1 MAGPSVN
8 IGLVAPAL
16 FCGNTPLKVL
26 LFLTPLPSLSSPVL
40 MPPMLKQWALPTPFS
55 WPRDTFHITA
65 LLVSSLRVITVLL
78 LTSWTQLVNFDV
90 LTSKNSSLKRST
102 HLPFPFPPFYGVTL
116 HGNSTNVRIFL
127 RVLLVITRNNP
138 SLLNCCP
145 IPFLPSLSHFPLPF
159 LPSTLLLFPLLFL
172 LLPLPLPFTNLLTSR
187 SPPSL
192 SLLAKLFIPLRYSAT
207 FEPSKK
213 APLHLP
219 RYLSFIA
226 PQQMISEDAFTP
238 WRLGPPNFLG
248 ITAPFCLVVPTFKL
262 TLLALIIS
270 SSNVSLSLSLL
281 DISLPSVDQLRALL
295 SADFIASHPH
305 FLEQYPTSPK
315 DLPTILLNSSLEST
329 LFYYRGK
336 GYWPS
341 HQVRALLHQ
350 ISQTTINH

>member
-1 MAGPSVN
+1 M
-8 IGLVAPAL
+8 
-16 FCGNTPLKVL
+16 
-26 LFLTPLPSLSSPVL
+26 
-40 MPPMLKQWALPTPFS
+40 
-55 WPRDTFHITA
+55 
-65 LLVSSLRVITVLL
+65 
-78 LTSWTQLVNFDV
+78 
-90 LTSKNSSLKRST
+90 
-102 HLPFPFPPFYGVTL
+102 
-116 HGNSTNVRIFL
+116 
-127 RVLLVITRNNP
+127 ITRNNP

-172 LLPLPLPFTNLLTSR
+172 LLPLR

-192 SLLAKLFIPLRYSAT
+192 RLLAKLFTPLRYSAT

-213 APLHLP
+213 AFHLP
-219 RYLSFIA
+219 RYLSLIA

-248 ITAPFCLVVPTFKL
+248 ITAPFCLVVPTLKL

-281 DISLPSVDQLRALL
+281 HISLPSVDQLRALL

-329 LFYYRGK
+329 LLILPGQRILALSSGT
-336 GYWPS
+336 GPS
-341 HQVRALLHQ
+341 PSNLSDQTPPPCSSQSIIRTPYIVLPYLCEPFLSYHGTSRNPLAQIFHLLH
-350 ISQTTINH
+350 IVTSLDL